1 MTLDVMLNEREWR
14 KEHRPGWLL
23 LVSAAAIYAAT
34 LFLYHYEMQFSLT
47 DLAVHANIAADFDFT
62 DLHSITSRLAYPL
75 WHLMTSCVYQLGLP
89 IEWAAPVIC
98 SLCKVLTFVLTQRVL
113 VGLCRGKVKENT
125 LTLAAVLVNMV
136 TAVFIP
142 GVNDRVYRGFGYT
155 IGSPN
160 VWHNPTQQAVLVS
173 ALMVLP
179 LLSHCWYEF

>member
-113 VGLCRGKVKENT
+113 VGL
-125 LTLAAVLVNMV
+125 
-136 TAVFIP
+136 
-142 GVNDRVYRGFGYT
+142 
-155 IGSPN
+155 
-160 VWHNPTQQAVLVS
+160 
-173 ALMVLP
+173 
-179 LLSHCWYEF
+179 

>member
-1 MTLDVMLNEREWR
+1 MLNEREWR

-113 VGLCRGKVKENT
+113 VGLCRGGELLRHVGVSCLETVVGFLAGT
-125 LTLAAVLVNMV
+125 LLG
-136 TAVFIP
+136 TAIA
-142 GVNDRVYRGFGYT
+142 
-155 IGSPN
+155 ICM
-160 VWHNPTQQAVLVS
+160 W
-173 ALMVLP
+173 
-179 LLSHCWYEF
+179 